1 MGTMTEQQ
9 PTESERLQA
18 ELEPIDAEPWV
29 ADQQAVHLEGFS
41 EDLKRAILR
50 RVREA
55 K

>member
-1 MGTMTEQQ
+1 MIGET
-9 PTESERLQA
+9 PTESQRLQA
-18 ELEPIDAEPWV
+18 ELEPIAEPDSV

>member
-1 MGTMTEQQ
+1 MTGET
-9 PTESERLQA
+9 PTESQRLQA
-18 ELEPIDAEPWV
+18 ELEPIAEEPDSV

>member
-1 MGTMTEQQ
+1 MTGET
-9 PTESERLQA
+9 PTESERLQQ
-18 ELEPIDAEPWV
+18 ELEPIDAEPPV

-55 K
+55 R